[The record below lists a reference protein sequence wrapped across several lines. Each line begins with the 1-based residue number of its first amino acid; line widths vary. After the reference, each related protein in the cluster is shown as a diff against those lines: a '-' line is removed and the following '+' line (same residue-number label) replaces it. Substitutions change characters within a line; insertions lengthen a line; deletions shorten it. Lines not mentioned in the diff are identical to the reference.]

1 MDIITKKLEYLKREF
16 PLIEMNMRDVLVEMV
31 KKSPKQIV
39 HFSHTVTVPADN
51 ETVNILKDKGSKSK
65 YIPMPIVSMS
75 LDEDE
80 DVVFHTLTGKSIYE
94 YDVFGGIIAIFT
106 MLDAFKQIKA

>member
-16 PLIEMNMRDVLVEMV
+16 PLMEINMRDVLVEMV

-39 HFSHTVTVPADN
+39 HFTHTVTVPADS
-51 ETVNILKDKGSKSK
+51 EAVNILKDKKNKSK
-65 YIPMPIVSMS
+65 YIPMSIVSMS

-80 DVVFHTLTGKSIYE
+80 DIVFHTITDEDVYE

-106 MLDAFKQIKA
+106 ILDAFKQIKA